1 MKKFLNSKYANKSY
15 PAKSGQPWTDEEEA
29 TLLEELKAQIDMDRI
44 AAAHKRTVGGITSR
58 CKEIAYKMYTNHV
71 PMDEIAVLTKLHP
84 ECIQQVIDKKQEKR
98 EDKKDKKEEKEE
110 KEKETLQD
118 IKQELQNITQ
128 RLHELIQD
136 RQEIK
141 QSLHELTQSFHKSIQ
156 DREEIKQCLH
166 ELRNYK

>member
-1 MKKFLNSKYANKSY
+1 MDTRMKKFLNSKYANKSY
-15 PAKSGQPWTDEEEA
+15 PANTGQPWTDEEET

-98 EDKKDKKEEKEE
+98 EDKEEKEE